1 MTALR
6 NITLSILL
14 SLLLGVSAAQAA
26 EQENSDAS
34 GVLQRISSF
43 TDRATS
49 LAIEAMSLVGIHYR
63 RGGNSPEHG
72 LDCSGLV
79 RYAVSYTHL
88 TLPTKRIV

>member
-1 MTALR
+1 MLP
-6 NITLSILL
+6 LLL
-14 SLLLGVSAAQAA
+14 STSAVQAA
-26 EQENSDAS
+26 EHDNNSDAS

-79 RYAVSYTHL
+79 RYVFKQSNDIDLLTHPAHL
-88 TLPTKRIV
+88 DRGAR